1 MKILNKIVIGAA
13 LALLVGA
20 MVQPA
25 WAACGGSRLMDNG
38 GAYLVSNPNWGG
50 AGASTQTCAGYGCYS
65 GENGPAISAS
75 FSGSFWAL
83 DAGDPAFG
91 LGIDNGDW
99 DVSNWSKAVVANFGG
114 EDYYYASFLSLTGS
128 EPSYVAGAPP
138 TWSFAADGCITDA
151 GTTPGVIDGGECSC
165 MLLTDEWDGVG
176 YFAVLSNFTD
186 VGSGNFD
193 MTPSTVDWGG
203 VPSIQ
208 MAPLPRPN
216 ITGSTRV
223 DADLAIINFSVDIGT
238 LPPAAIQQK
247 GGCDCGIGYQVYSYR
262 TGRGGMAPTNRS
274 SFCTTPGQLDCW
286 DLAAGTDGG
295 PQPVTPAN
303 GQKAVSQVQVDCN
316 EAAQEDLYLATMLVL
331 DPASA
336 GGFSGGNVSQNSFLV
351 ECGAN
356 LAEPNRP
363 DRGRDDE
370 APRGRGNN
378 RGRSGR

>member
-25 WAACGGSRLMDNG
+25 WAACGGSRIMDNG
-38 GAYLVSNPNWGG
+38 GAYLVSNPNWNGSGG
-50 AGASTQTCAGYGCYS
+50 SRTCAYYGCYAT
-65 GENGPAISAS
+65 ENGPAISDN
-75 FSGSFWAL
+75 FSGTFWAL
-83 DAGDPAFG
+83 GAGDPAFG

-99 DVSNWSKAVVANFGG
+99 DVANWSKKVAAGT
-114 EDYYYASFLSLTGS
+114 YQYASFLTLSAGELGS
-128 EPSYVAGAPP
+128 EPGPPP

-151 GTTPGVIDGGECSC
+151 GTTAGVIDGGECSC

-186 VGSGNFD
+186 VGSGTFD
-193 MTPSTVDWGG
+193 MIPTTTDAGG
-203 VPSIQ
+203 FTTIKLE
-208 MAPLPRPN
+208 PLARPN

-223 DADLAIINFSVDIGT
+223 DEALAIVNFSVDVGA
-238 LPPAAIQQK
+238 LPASAIQQK
-247 GGCDCGIGYQVYSYR
+247 GGCDCLIGYQVYSYR
-262 TGRGGMAPTNRS
+262 TGRGGLAPTGRS
-274 SFCTTPGQLDCW
+274 SFCTAPGQTDCW

-295 PQPVTPAN
+295 AQPVTPAN
-303 GQKAVSQVQVDCN
+303 GQKAVAQVQVDCD
-316 EAAQEDLYLATMLVL
+316 EAAQEDLYLSTMLVL
-331 DPASA
+331 DPGSA

-356 LAEPNRP
+356 LAVPNRQ
-363 DRGRDDE
+363 DRGRSDE
-370 APRGRGNN
+370 APRGRGND